1 MRLGIFGG
9 TFNPPHLGHLGLV
22 TAIADNMQ
30 LDRVLIIPASVPPHK
45 HVSNLACSRDRFE
58 MCRLSFEGDRR
69 FSVSDAE
76 LRRVGK
82 SYTYDTL
89 CEIKREYP
97 DAELFL
103 IVGSDMLATFD
114 EWYRYHDILMMCTLC
129 AASRK
134 HGFVP
139 ELEGKFTPEETE
151 KIKFIEIPVF
161 EVSSTIIRRRIS
173 EKRARRGFSPTACA
187 TISKRKGFTLERTR
201 EIQRI

>member
-9 TFNPPHLGHLGLV
+9 TFNPPHMGHIRLV
-22 TAIADNMQ
+22 TAIADKLQ
-30 LDRVLIIPASVPPHK
+30 LDHVLIIPASVPPHK
-45 HVSNLACSRDRFE
+45 HVLNLARSRDRFE

-69 FSVSDAE
+69 FSVSDTE
-76 LRRVGK
+76 LLRVGK

-89 CEIKREYP
+89 CEIKKKYP

-134 HGFVP
+134 ATSAGSSKTSASQPHSALARYILSINFC
-139 ELEGKFTPEETE
+139 
-151 KIKFIEIPVF
+151 IIASSSPV
-161 EVSSTIIRRRIS
+161 S
-173 EKRARRGFSPTACA
+173 AW
-187 TISKRKGFTLERTR
+187 
-201 EIQRI
+201 

>member
-9 TFNPPHLGHLGLV
+9 TFNPPHMGHIRLV
-22 TAIADNMQ
+22 TAIADKLQ

-45 HVSNLACSRDRFE
+45 HVLNLARSRDRFE

-69 FSVSDAE
+69 FSVSDTE
-76 LRRVGK
+76 LLRVGK

-89 CEIKREYP
+89 CEIKKKYP

-134 HGFVP
+134 PGFVP
-139 ELEGKFTPEETE
+139 ELEGKFTPEEIE

-161 EVSSTIIRRRIS
+161 EVSSTLIRRRLS
-173 EKRARRGFSPTACA
+173 E
-187 TISKRKGFTLERTR
+187 R
-201 EIQRI
+201 EST

>member
-9 TFNPPHLGHLGLV
+9 TFNPPHLGHLRLV
-22 TAIADNMQ
+22 TAIADKMQ
-30 LDRVLIIPASVPPHK
+30 LDRVLVIPASVPPHK
-45 HVSNLACSRDRFE
+45 HVSNLASSRDRLE
-58 MCRLSFEGDRR
+58 MCRLCFEDNRSF
-69 FSVSDAE
+69 FVSDTE
-76 LRRVGK
+76 LLRVGK

-89 CEIKREYP
+89 CEIKKIYP

-114 EWYRYHDILMMCTLC
+114 EWYRYHDILMMATLC

-139 ELEGKFTPEETE
+139 ELEGRFTQEEIK

-161 EVSSTIIRRRIS
+161 EVSSTIIRRKIS
-173 EKRARRGFSPTACA
+173 EHESTQELLTDEVRNYIEK
-187 TISKRKGFTLERTR
+187 KGLYT
-201 EIQRI
+201 